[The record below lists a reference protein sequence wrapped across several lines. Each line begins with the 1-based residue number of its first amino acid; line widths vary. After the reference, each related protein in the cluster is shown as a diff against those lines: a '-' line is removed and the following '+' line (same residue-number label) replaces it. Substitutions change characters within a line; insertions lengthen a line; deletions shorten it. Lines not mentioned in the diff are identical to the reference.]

1 MTGNKETQ
9 LPTRAVRTRASDK
22 SEESNIDGTEWKP
35 IYTNENVKREQLKDT
50 VLMTVYEWVE
60 NGQRLD
66 IQAIGIMSPAI
77 RHYWHIFHQLKI
89 SNGVLIKQA
98 YDNESSQLVYFQI
111 LALKSLQAEILK
123 QAHDAPL
130 GGHFGRKKNHKIKLK
145 EDSIGLA

>member
-1 MTGNKETQ
+1 M
-9 LPTRAVRTRASDK
+9 
-22 SEESNIDGTEWKP
+22 
-35 IYTNENVKREQLKDT
+35 KREQLKDP

-66 IQAIGIMSPAI
+66 IQAIGIMSPVI

-89 SNGVLIKQA
+89 SNGVLIKQS

-130 GGHFGRKKNHKIKLK
+130 GGHFGQKKTHKIKLK